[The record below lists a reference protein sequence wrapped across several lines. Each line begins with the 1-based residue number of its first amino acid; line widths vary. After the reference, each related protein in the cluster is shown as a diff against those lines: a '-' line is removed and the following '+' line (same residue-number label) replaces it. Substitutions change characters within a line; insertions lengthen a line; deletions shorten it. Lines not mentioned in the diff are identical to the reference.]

1 MFNRERLGGFMKF
14 RKRQGSDPYRV
25 DQKSLLDRMLKY
37 RYFYLMFIPIILYYL
52 IFQYIPMYGIN
63 IAFYNMGIFGN
74 KTFVGWDNFNRLF
87 SSANFWIVFNNTL
100 ILSGLN
106 LVSGMIGSII
116 LALLLNEV
124 KNVGFKKVVQT
135 VVFLPHFISWVV
147 VASIFT
153 MVLSPD
159 YGLVNAVIQKLGGKP
174 IYFLVSQQWWRAV
187 FLSITLWK
195 GIGWGAIVYLAA
207 LSGVDP
213 QLYEAA
219 SMDGAGRLKQTWFVT
234 LPAIRNTIFI
244 VLIMQLSTVLNLFY
258 SVFVLMNPLVY
269 PVADV
274 LGTYTYRVG
283 LLQADYSY
291 STAVGLFTS
300 LISMVLVLGANGLS
314 KKVNGESVI

>member
-1 MFNRERLGGFMKF
+1 MSLLQKRKPDACERWLN
-14 RKRQGSDPYRV
+14 
-25 DQKSLLDRMLKY
+25 QKSLKDRIIKY
-37 RYFYLMFIPIILYYL
+37 KYFYLMFLPIVLYYL
-52 IFQYIPMYGIN
+52 IFHYIPMYGIN

-87 SSANFWIVFNNTL
+87 FSPNFWMVFNNTL

-106 LVSGMIGSII
+106 LVCGMLGSIV

-124 KNVGFKKVVQT
+124 KNTAFKKTVQT
-135 VVFLPHFISWVV
+135 VVYLPHFISWVV

-153 MVLSPD
+153 MILSPD
-159 YGLVNAVIQKLGGKP
+159 YGLVNAMIQKSGGKP
-174 IYFLVSQQWWRAV
+174 IYFLVSQQWWRPA
-187 FLSITLWK
+187 FLMITMWK

-219 SMDGAGRLKQTWFVT
+219 SIDGAGRLKQTWFVT
-234 LPAIRNTIFI
+234 LPALRNTIFI
-244 VLIMQLSTVLNLFY
+244 VLIMHLSTVLNLFH

-300 LISMVLVLGANGLS
+300 LISMVLVLGANFLS

>member
-1 MFNRERLGGFMKF
+1 
-14 RKRQGSDPYRV
+14 
-25 DQKSLLDRMLKY
+25 ML
-37 RYFYLMFIPIILYYL
+37 IPIVLYYL
-52 IFQYIPMYGIN
+52 IFHYIPMYGIN
-63 IAFYNMGIFGN
+63 LAFYNMGIFGN

-87 SSANFWIVFNNTL
+87 SSPNFWTVFCNTL

-106 LVSGMIGSII
+106 LVFGMVGSIV

-124 KNVGFKKVVQT
+124 KHTAFKKTVQT
-135 VVFLPHFISWVV
+135 VVYLPHFISWVV

-153 MVLSPD
+153 MILSPD
-159 YGLVNAVIQKLGGKP
+159 YGLVNAVIQKFGGKA
-174 IYFLVSQQWWRAV
+174 IYFLVSQHWWRPI
-187 FLSITLWK
+187 FLSITMWK
-195 GIGWGAIVYLAA
+195 GVGWGAIVYLAA
-207 LSGVDP
+207 LSGVDQ

-219 SMDGAGRLKQTWFVT
+219 SIDGAGRLKQTWNIT
-234 LPAIRNTIFI
+234 LPALRNTIFI
-244 VLIMQLSTVLNLFY
+244 VLIMNLSTVLNLFQ

-300 LISMVLVLGANGLS
+300 LISMVLVLGANFLS